1 MAYQRLDLG
10 RTEVCGRWYMHMT
23 NSAWAEADGQHNLVF
38 FCSNHCLKWSYEL
51 ALSFRHI
58 WSRSQLQKTISDTRK
73 ILRALWKQQIWKLRL
88 GNIYSKKI
96 CIDRYVASP
105 PNIQISKQEQS
116 SKAVLELQAYGHVK
130 QQQVNWF
137 KIKNIKL
144 YRTVSEKKSSDNW

>member
-1 MAYQRLDLG
+1 MGYYLKYRLVMAYQRLDLG

-105 PNIQISKQEQS
+105 PK
-116 SKAVLELQAYGHVK
+116 YT
-130 QQQVNWF
+130 
-137 KIKNIKL
+137 NIKTRAVIKGCFRIAGIWACETTASQL
-144 YRTVSEKKSSDNW
+144 I